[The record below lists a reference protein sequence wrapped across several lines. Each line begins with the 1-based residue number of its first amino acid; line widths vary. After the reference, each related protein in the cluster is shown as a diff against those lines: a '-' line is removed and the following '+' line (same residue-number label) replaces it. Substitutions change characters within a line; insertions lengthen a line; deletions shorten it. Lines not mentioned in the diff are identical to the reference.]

1 MKTSSNSIKLNPYKI
16 VWAIILNEN
25 NTFKFEHFPNKEM
38 LLENIKGTLNSKAYI
53 ITDKQFGM
61 IQNCYNEKT
70 VLQVPKPFTHSI
82 LLEKDG
88 MKSLVPLSETQF
100 NNPIQF

>member
-1 MKTSSNSIKLNPYKI
+1 MKTSTTSITLNPYKI

-25 NTFKFEHFPNKEM
+25 KTFKLEHSPNKEM
-38 LLENIKGTLNSKAYI
+38 LLNSIKAPLNSKVYI

-61 IQNCYNEKT
+61 IQNCYNETTK
-70 VLQVPKPFTHSI
+70 LELPKPFTHSI
-82 LLEKDG
+82 LLEKNG
-88 MKSLVPLSETQF
+88 MKSLVPLTENQF